1 MKTIVLSVC
10 FLPGLFFTQNNS
22 IGIDFSVSENS
33 LYLKS
38 IIDRNQFFGL
48 ESIFKSPGGIIYRF
62 WNTRTCIE
70 VSNINGTV
78 KGKVVLA
85 VKNQDNES
93 YFRKSYEL
101 SHDQT
106 ENVFNII
113 NQYDIDHFPTDSK
126 IKGWIQGFDGNVI
139 DIESNI
145 DQHYIYKKYWTPG
158 FQNIPE
164 SKIIMNITDDIEKAT
179 AVAALIKKFDS
190 EIKAICYRFYGT
202 AYSICKI
209 MTKKEMRKLKKKKN
223 RL

>member
-22 IGIDFSVSENS
+22 TGIDFSVPENS

-48 ESIFKSPGGIIYRF
+48 ESIVKSPGGIIYRF

-164 SKIIMNITDDIEKAT
+164 VKS
-179 AVAALIKKFDS
+179 L
-190 EIKAICYRFYGT
+190 
-202 AYSICKI
+202 
-209 MTKKEMRKLKKKKN
+209 
-223 RL
+223 